1 MSGVAQ
7 RTGVSHETS
16 AAGVFLFRGLD
27 KLLSHSHGGISI
39 SRHVLQP
46 FVSAYELDKHAL
58 TCFTSTKVLQILTHA
73 ELFDRLCLPLQRK
86 APLQEQSGS
95 APLILRSHLTK
106 RSMLR
111 CFLKRSPTSILLNA
125 HNFVLNRP
133 NLQVEESPSGA
144 ANHNKYCHFCQ
155 VRASSMLACCNAECS
170 RRF

>member
-7 RTGVSHETS
+7 RTGVSHETC
-16 AAGVFLFRGLD
+16 AAGVFLFRGLN

-46 FVSAYELDKHAL
+46 FVSAYVLDKHAL
-58 TCFTSTKVLQILTHA
+58 TCFTSTQLLQILTHA
-73 ELFDRLCLPLQRK
+73 ELFNRLCLPLVF

-111 CFLKRSPTSILLNA
+111 CFLKQSPTTIFLNA
-125 HNFVLNRP
+125 YNF
-133 NLQVEESPSGA
+133 A
-144 ANHNKYCHFCQ
+144 
-155 VRASSMLACCNAECS
+155 RAKPAQLTG
-170 RRF
+170 